1 MENSSQL
8 SNIDSQFAKWIATG
22 RLSHAYA
29 FVGTNTQVKRKAAK
43 RLAQHL
49 ACPEFKNQQQACLT
63 CQVCLR
69 IEKDDMPD
77 ILWIEPDG
85 RFIRVDQIRQLKQW
99 SVVTPAELDFKFVVI
114 QQADQMN
121 TAASNAL
128 LQILEEPQADMYFI
142 LLVDD
147 EANLLT
153 TIRSRVQTLYFKNTE
168 KANRLQ
174 QLEETT
180 ISKDLQP
187 YLVSLSPEIFD
198 RLMQSI
204 DLDNLPQYIQDMLTY
219 YKWLIVGD
227 SMAFVGVQTVLKPYL
242 TGELSRITVD
252 YLEMINHDILI
263 YLQTGKQER
272 TSYLN
277 EVLQEV
283 TIQPDACLT
292 LNQAFIDMKQ
302 AMQYNVPPQLAF
314 EQVACKMIQIN

>member
-1 MENSSQL
+1 MGNSSQL
-8 SNIDSQFAKWIATG
+8 LNIDSQFVKWVATG

-29 FVGTNTQVKRKAAK
+29 FVGANTQAKRKAAK

-49 ACPEFKNQQQACLT
+49 ACLEFKKQEHACLA
-63 CQVCLR
+63 CQTCLR

-99 SVVTPAELDFKFVVI
+99 SVVTPVELDFKFVVI

-128 LQILEEPQADMYFI
+128 LQLLEEPQADMYFI

-153 TIRSRVQTLYFKNTE
+153 TIRSRVQTLYFKNMD
-168 KANRLQ
+168 KASRLQ

-180 ISKDLQP
+180 ISKSLQP
-187 YLVSLSPEIFD
+187 YLVSLSQELLD
-198 RLMQSI
+198 RLMNLI
-204 DLDNLPQYIQDMLTY
+204 DLDNLGQYIQDMLTY
-219 YKWLIVGD
+219 YKWLIMGD
-227 SMAFVGVQTVLKPYL
+227 SMAFVGVQTILKPYL

-252 YLEMINHDILI
+252 YLETINHDTLI
-263 YLQTGKQER
+263 YLQTGKKDR
-272 TSYLN
+272 VSYLS
-277 EVLQEV
+277 EILQEV
-283 TIQPDACLT
+283 PIQPVACLT

-302 AMQYNVPPQLAF
+302 AMQYNVSAQLAF
-314 EQVACKMIQIN
+314 EQVACKMIQVN